1 VKLLLDEMLPTLIA
15 EQLRDRGAD
24 VSAVQERVELRGL
37 ADPDLFVVAQREQ
50 RAIVTYNRD
59 DFLALDRQYRAEGR
73 GHHGV
78 VILNPSRFPQGPAT
92 IGPLIAAIGELCNA
106 PPQYP
111 AFVHWLSS

>member
-1 VKLLLDEMLPTLIA
+1 MLPAAIA

-24 VSAVQERVELRGL
+24 VSAVQERIELRGL
-37 ADPDLFVVAQREQ
+37 VDPELFAVAQREE

-59 DFLALDRQYRAEGR
+59 DFLGLDRQYRADGHD
-73 GHHGV
+73 HHGI
-78 VILNPSRFPQGPAT
+78 VIVSPTRFPQGPRT
-92 IGPLIAAIGELCNA
+92 IGPLIAAIDALRDA